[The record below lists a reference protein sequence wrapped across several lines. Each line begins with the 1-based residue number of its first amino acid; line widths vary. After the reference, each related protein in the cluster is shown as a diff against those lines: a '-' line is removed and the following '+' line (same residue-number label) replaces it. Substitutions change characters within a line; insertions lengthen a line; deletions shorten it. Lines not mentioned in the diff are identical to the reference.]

1 MALVLHSNRWQ
12 VFQCFYCSN
21 HVTVDGSRC
30 LRTLNYKGDASE
42 CILEE
47 TLWYKA
53 GMAIQSGNNCC
64 RSCLVEYPKWEK
76 RQRNKAD
83 SAFYKRPQ
91 QICACCTVTVTDL
104 SMVAAVAA
112 APAVASSSHEVPPP
126 PPPPQP
132 LNFEAIMQ
140 TVRHMQTKVA
150 ALEARIEDSDE
161 AMQTMQWNMKDKD
174 DYVAVLELRVETMEQ
189 AMSDLQLLNH
199 AKTDAQERNEDDY
212 IKVQEPQNDDA
223 FIKVTVP
230 LDDLCKVSIADAFQK
245 RSLNEVQTQ

>member
-1 MALVLHSNRWQ
+1 M
-12 VFQCFYCSN
+12 
-21 HVTVDGSRC
+21 
-30 LRTLNYKGDASE
+30 
-42 CILEE
+42 I
-47 TLWYKA
+47 
-53 GMAIQSGNNCC
+53 
-64 RSCLVEYPKWEK
+64 
-76 RQRNKAD
+76 
-83 SAFYKRPQ
+83 
-91 QICACCTVTVTDL
+91 VTDL

-126 PPPPQP
+126 LPPPQP

-199 AKTDAQERNEDDY
+199 AKTDAQERIEDDY
-212 IKVQEPQNDDA
+212 IKVHE
-223 FIKVTVP
+223 VTDVP
-230 LDDLCKVSIADAFQK
+230 LVDLCKVSIADDANDDVI
-245 RSLNEVQTQ
+245 RLPHDMGRALYTEDIRYT